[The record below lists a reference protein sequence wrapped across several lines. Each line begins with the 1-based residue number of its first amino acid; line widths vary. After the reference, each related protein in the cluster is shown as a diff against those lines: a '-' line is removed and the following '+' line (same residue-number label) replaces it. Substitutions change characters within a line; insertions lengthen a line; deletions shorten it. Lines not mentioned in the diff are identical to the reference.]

1 MDHYDHHRVL
11 AAGETESR
19 AVAFEKV
26 NLEKFMES
34 VDEDD
39 EGNVCREKV
48 CNYVVSMI
56 DSSWHTRDNEIQ
68 QEVGMKSVAPPPR
81 A

>member
-39 EGNVCREKV
+39 EGNVSREKV
-48 CNYVVSMI
+48 RIV
-56 DSSWHTRDNEIQ
+56 TL
-68 QEVGMKSVAPPPR
+68 A
-81 A
+81 